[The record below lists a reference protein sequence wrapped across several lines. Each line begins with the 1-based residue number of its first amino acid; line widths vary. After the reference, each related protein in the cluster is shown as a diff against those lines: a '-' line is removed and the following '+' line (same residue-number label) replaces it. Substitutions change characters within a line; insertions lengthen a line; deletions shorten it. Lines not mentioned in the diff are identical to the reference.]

1 MTKQTYNEL
10 KNRIHVLEYE
20 NAELTKNA
28 MDSDKL
34 FHALSERSDYVEWF
48 EENEGGCVVDYIAH
62 LEKANAGL
70 VDEVEGKNINIE
82 MLEKEVE
89 MSMENHNEIL
99 LESLGNTDFF
109 DWCNTGKEEVVDY
122 IEHLEK
128 EVEEMTVAMSIG
140 CDIDDAHWKVRR
152 TQTDDWVKMFKTN
165 EQLKKANDELKEI
178 NKTLM
183 KN

>member
-20 NAELTKNA
+20 NAGFKKDLELLKDGWTNEEH
-28 MDSDKL
+28 DKEV
-34 FHALSERSDYVEWF
+34 SR
-48 EENEGGCVVDYIAH
+48 
-62 LEKANAGL
+62 L